1 MPVGFSGTTPGIK
14 DWKYG
19 KGSHSEWRR
28 ASGGDQA
35 AGAQCRPEHL
45 RERGRHLGEVHPLSR
60 RRARRN
66 AQGRHSLAQGSAGD
80 HIRRAGRRI
89 CVRLFLHGD
98 GFRVQPGDF
107 PDPAQVGWRAIM
119 VDPHVQ
125 EAQIENRMADE
136 VEQTGEPQPERN
148 ERFKWYILH
157 AYSGFERKVRE
168 SIQSR
173 VQAFGLTDRVGRV
186 MIPTEPVTEI
196 VNGKKRTVERV
207 FLPGYVLVEMDLDNN
222 LWHVLKDTP
231 KVTGFLG
238 TGDKP
243 VALSEE
249 EVSSILFRSETA
261 KEKPRLKIKFE
272 KNESVRITDGPF
284 ANFNGV
290 VDEINEDRET
300 MKVMVTIFGRSTPV
314 ELEFGKVEKIE

>member
-1 MPVGFSGTTPGIK
+1 MPGGFDLQQRAARDADTSWAECSKSDRRETRT
-14 DWKYG
+14 
-19 KGSHSEWRR
+19 EWQKNWNNPPSSRNRQRR
-28 ASGGDQA
+28 
-35 AGAQCRPEHL
+35 
-45 RERGRHLGEVHPLSR
+45 
-60 RRARRN
+60 
-66 AQGRHSLAQGSAGD
+66 SA
-80 HIRRAGRRI
+80 I
-89 CVRLFLHGD
+89 
-98 GFRVQPGDF
+98 
-107 PDPAQVGWRAIM
+107 
-119 VDPHVQ
+119 
-125 EAQIENRMADE
+125 
-136 VEQTGEPQPERN
+136 

-168 SIQSR
+168 SIESR
-173 VQAFGLTDRVGRV
+173 VQAFGLSDRVGRV

-207 FLPGYVLVEMDLDNN
+207 FLPGYVLVEMELDND

-261 KEKPRLKIKFE
+261 KDKPRLKIKFE

-300 MKVMVTIFGRSTPV
+300 LKVMVTIFGRSTPV